1 MPIALTLFKPSITKR
16 LLAVMLLLVVGSVA
30 GVMWVARDTIDADLV
45 RNLNA
50 RVLEVS
56 GGAAS
61 NLNARLLAVD
71 AIVENAAAGDGRA
84 GSLLIRQRLLR
95 SPAIR
100 SVVVL
105 SWTEAFSP
113 ADRAPVKLTTADRRL
128 LNSGQA
134 RLFNEE
140 VQGASQALYLVR
152 ALTIGGTAAVVFC
165 EISPEWLWKGIA
177 PARSDTAVVVMDP
190 SGLILQA
197 TAPIPDALLS
207 QLRIE
212 SGSPQDSAVPVVRN
226 WNSDAQGWLGAVA
239 RLELNGAQ
247 LIGNRWLVA
256 GYAAIPPASPG
267 LVALRRSLPAFAL
280 IGALAILLATLYL
293 RACWEPVLAAV
304 RNGLLALSEGRYQ
317 RIDPG
322 SATDSPRQLATDFN
336 RAIVQMQSRM
346 QVLASLNA
354 IDQLL
359 MHAADLE
366 PALDNVLQ
374 KICGV
379 SKCHGATLT
388 LLDPHAF
395 GYARSYVVTASG
407 SEQPV
412 ARISVDQSILHDLL
426 PHEHGVA
433 VTKYDLA
440 RHSFLEPLQSTGA
453 DCFWIW
459 PVLSGGRPVAILS
472 VGYQG
477 ATEVPPEL
485 AGFGHEC
492 AVRLGVA
499 LSNSA
504 RDEELYRQAHF
515 DALTQLPNRLL
526 FRDRLAQELASAV
539 AGMQRSALL
548 YVDLD
553 HFKKVNDSMGH
564 AAGDQVLQIVA
575 QRLRTCVK
583 DGDTVARLG
592 GDEFTVILRSIG
604 SPEAA
609 RLTSRRIIESLQ
621 QPVNIGG
628 RDHYVCASVGV
639 TMIPDDGNTI
649 EELMRN
655 ADTAMY
661 QAKEGG
667 RSREMFYNRAMDGSS
682 TSVSDTGLLRALRRQ
697 EFLLHYQPQYSLAN
711 GALIGV
717 EALLRWQPPREA
729 LRYPAEIIQSAEHSG
744 LIVDIG
750 AWALETACR
759 QYALWRKQGIAPP
772 RMALNISVHQL
783 RQSDFPLLVRHTLES
798 FSLPPEILELELTET
813 VFADSEARESL
824 HALSAV
830 GVRLALDDFG
840 TGYSSLGYLREHPV
854 QVIKIDRSFV
864 EGVAT
869 NSTAATLAETIIAM
883 AHALGK
889 QVVAEGVEN
898 QEQLEFLRARRCDA
912 AQGYYFARP
921 MSVADV
927 SDVLASRQPVELES
941 LRAAG

>member
-1 MPIALTLFKPSITKR
+1 MPIAQWLFKTSITRR
-16 LLAVMLLLVVGSVA
+16 LILVMALLVASSVA
-30 GVMWVARDTIDADLV
+30 GVMWVARDTIDNDLA

-50 RVLEVS
+50 RIVEVS
-56 GGAAS
+56 GGAAA

-95 SPAIR
+95 SPAVR

-105 SWTEAFSP
+105 SWTVAFSA
-113 ADRAPVKLTTADRRL
+113 ADRAPVSLTAADRRL

-134 RLFNEE
+134 KLFN
-140 VQGASQALYLVR
+140 VAMPGSSQAMYLVR
-152 ALTIGGTAAVVFC
+152 AMTIAGTAAVVFC

-177 PARSDTAVVVMDP
+177 PARSDTAVIVIDP
-190 SGLILQA
+190 AGLVLQA
-197 TAPIPDALLS
+197 TASIPDVLLA
-207 QLRIE
+207 QLRAE
-212 SGSPQDSAVPVVRN
+212 GATALDSATPVVRS
-226 WNSDAQGWLGAVA
+226 WQSDDVRWQGAVV

-247 LIGNRWLVA
+247 LIDNRWLVIGFSQSA
-256 GYAAIPPASPG
+256 TRSPG
-267 LVALRRSLPAFAL
+267 QEALQRALPIIALV
-280 IGALAILLATLYL
+280 GVLAILLAAIYL
-293 RACWEPVLAAV
+293 RTGWEPVLASV
-304 RNGLLALSEGRYQ
+304 RKGLLALGEGRYQ
-317 RIDPG
+317 RIRLGLASD
-322 SATDSPRQLATDFN
+322 TPRQLAIEFN
-336 RAIVQMQSRM
+336 SAIVQMQRRM
-346 QVLASLNA
+346 QVLATLND
-354 IDQLL
+354 IDRLL
-359 MHAADLE
+359 MHAAELE
-366 PALDNVLQ
+366 PALDDVLK
-374 KICGV
+374 KICTM
-379 SKCHGATLT
+379 SQCQGATLT
-388 LLDPHAF
+388 LLDPHAY
-395 GYARSYVVTASG
+395 GYARSYVVAADG

-412 ARISVDQSILHDLL
+412 VRISVDHAVLQELL
-426 PHEHGVA
+426 PNERGMA
-433 VTKYDLA
+433 VTQFDA
-440 RHSFLEPLQSTGA
+440 NRHGFLGPLQAIGA
-453 DCFWIW
+453 ECFWLW
-459 PVLSGGRPVAILS
+459 PVLSNGQAVAILA

-477 ATEVPPEL
+477 VPDVPTEL
-485 AGFGHEC
+485 ANFGCEC
-492 AVRLGVA
+492 AARLGVA

-604 SPEAA
+604 NPEAA
-609 RLTSRRIIESLQ
+609 RLISRRIIESLQ

-639 TMIPDDGNTI
+639 TMFPDDGNTI

-667 RSREMFYNRAMDGSS
+667 RSREMFYNRAMDGSG
-682 TSVSDTGLLRALRRQ
+682 TSISDTGLLRALRRQ

-729 LRYPAEIIQSAEHSG
+729 LRYPTEIIELAEQSG
-744 LIVDIG
+744 LILDIG

-772 RMALNISVHQL
+772 RMALNVSVHQL
-783 RQSDFPLLVRHTLES
+783 RQADFPLLVKHTLES
-798 FSLPPEILELELTET
+798 FSLPPEVLELELTES
-813 VFADSEARESL
+813 VFADDEARESL
-824 HALSAV
+824 RALAAV

-854 QVIKIDRSFV
+854 QLIKIDRSFI

-869 NSTAATLAETIIAM
+869 NSTSATLAETIIAM

-889 QVVAEGVEN
+889 QVMAEGVETH
-898 QEQLEFLRARRCDA
+898 EQLEFLRARRCDA
-912 AQGYYFARP
+912 AQGYYFAKP

-927 SDVLASRQPVELES
+927 SDVLASRRPAELEA

>member
-1 MPIALTLFKPSITKR
+1 MPIAPLLFKSSITRR
-16 LLAVMLLLVVGSVA
+16 LIVVMALLVASTVA
-30 GVMWVARDTIDADLV
+30 GVMWIARDTIDNDLA

-56 GGAAS
+56 GGAAA

-100 SVVVL
+100 TIVVL
-105 SWTEAFSP
+105 SWVEAFSA
-113 ADRAPVKLTTADRRL
+113 ADRAPVALTAADRRL

-134 RLFNEE
+134 KLFS
-140 VQGASQALYLVR
+140 VATQGTSQALYLVR
-152 ALTIGGTAAVVFC
+152 AMTIAGTAAVVFC

-177 PARSDTAVVVMDP
+177 PARSDTAVVVIDP
-190 SGLILQA
+190 AGMVLQA
-197 TAPIPDALLS
+197 TAPIPEALLP
-207 QLRIE
+207 QLRAEGE
-212 SGSPQDSAVPVVRN
+212 SPLDSATPVVRQ
-226 WNSDAQGWLGAVA
+226 WQGDAVSWQGAVA

-247 LIGNRWLVA
+247 LIDNRWLVVGFSETA
-256 GYAAIPPASPG
+256 RQSPG
-267 LVALRRSLPAFAL
+267 LLALQRALPIIAL
-280 IGALAILLATLYL
+280 ACGLAILLATLYL
-293 RACWEPVLAAV
+293 RTGWEPVLAAV
-304 RNGLLALSEGRYQ
+304 RKGLLALSEGRYQ
-317 RIDPG
+317 RIDLG
-322 SATDSPRQLATDFN
+322 LATDAPRQLAIEFN
-336 RAIVQMQSRM
+336 SAIAHMQNRM
-346 QVLASLNA
+346 QVLATLND
-354 IDQLL
+354 IDRLL
-359 MHAADLE
+359 MHAAELE
-366 PALDNVLQ
+366 PALDDVLK
-374 KICGV
+374 KICV
-379 SKCHGATLT
+379 MSKCHGATLT
-388 LLDPHAF
+388 LLDPHAH
-395 GYARSYVVTASG
+395 GYARSYVVAANG

-412 ARISVDQSILHDLL
+412 VRISVDHAVLHELMPNERGMVVTQVDTNR
-426 PHEHGVA
+426 HG
-433 VTKYDLA
+433 
-440 RHSFLEPLQSTGA
+440 FLGPLQAIGA
-453 DCFWIW
+453 EYFWLW
-459 PVLSGGRPVAILS
+459 PVLSGGQPVAILA

-477 ATEVPPEL
+477 VPDVPPEL
-485 AGFGHEC
+485 ASFGCEC
-492 AVRLGVA
+492 AARLGVA

-604 SPEAA
+604 NPEAA
-609 RLTSRRIIESLQ
+609 RLISRRIIEALQ

-639 TMIPDDGNTI
+639 TMFPDDGNTI

-667 RSREMFYNRAMDGSS
+667 RSREMFYNRAMDGTG
-682 TSVSDTGLLRALRRQ
+682 TSISDTGLLRALRRQ

-729 LRYPAEIIQSAEHSG
+729 LRYPAEIIESAEKSG
-744 LIVDIG
+744 LIMDIG
-750 AWALETACR
+750 AWALETSCR

-772 RMALNISVHQL
+772 RMALNVSVHQL
-783 RQSDFPLLVRHTLES
+783 RQPDFPMLVKHTLES
-798 FSLPPEILELELTET
+798 FSLPPEILELEMTES
-813 VFADSEARESL
+813 VFADDEARASL
-824 HALSAV
+824 RALAAV

-854 QVIKIDRSFV
+854 ELIKIDRSFI

-869 NSTAATLAETIIAM
+869 NSTSATLAETIIAM

-889 QVVAEGVEN
+889 QVMAEGVETH
-898 QEQLEFLRARRCDA
+898 EQLEFLRARRCDF

-927 SDVLASRQPVELES
+927 SDVLASRRPAELEA